1 MAVSTRWARRDAHP
15 AGSEPTA
22 RWKRTAQAPGRPF
35 FLLGQSAPGVIGQ
48 NPDDRDGDIDRDPYL
63 AAWTC
68 TGEVQ
73 EWGNAYIRAVGR
85 EGLEPGASTRQFTLQ
100 SGLGYTGEQARLE
113 MLQHRDFVDAK
124 VELFVKQ
131 GAGQWVK
138 LGEHQ
143 IEKQLLTQ

>member
-1 MAVSTRWARRDAHP
+1 
-15 AGSEPTA
+15 
-22 RWKRTAQAPGRPF
+22 
-35 FLLGQSAPGVIGQ
+35 
-48 NPDDRDGDIDRDPYL
+48 
-63 AAWTC
+63 
-68 TGEVQ
+68 
-73 EWGNAYIRAVGR
+73 
-85 EGLEPGASTRQFTLQ
+85 
-100 SGLGYTGEQARLE
+100 